1 MDSPSLWLPAPVQR
15 SEEQLRQ
22 AVLGQQYSE
31 LPRLATLYR
40 ESVEQWFRSLDAAD
54 PRIPE
59 MAERTQEI
67 LHGAIS
73 QVRAD
78 REMLASQLAQLP
90 KLKRFLQ
97 APAEHGARIRF
108 DG

>member
-1 MDSPSLWLPAPVQR
+1 MDGSSLRLPESLQK
-15 SEEQLRQ
+15 SEEELRQ
-22 AVLGQQYSE
+22 AVLGQRYSE
-31 LPRLATLYR
+31 LPRLAALHR
-40 ESVEQWFRSLDAAD
+40 ESVEGWLRSLAAGD
-54 PRIPE
+54 PRIPA
-59 MAERTQEI
+59 MAARTYEI
-67 LHGAIS
+67 FHGAIS